1 MSEPKAAENGRRT
14 AGTVPDWAVVDLF
27 CGIGG
32 LSHGFRQAGFRVV
45 AGVDADETCRY
56 AYETNNDAK
65 FVGRPLEDVT
75 GAEIRSMFPEG
86 SGRILIGCA
95 PCTPFSAY
103 ASGSKSR
110 SDKWCLVDLFMDRI
124 AQVEPDVV
132 SMENVARL
140 TSFRGGRIFRSF
152 VGRLSNMGY
161 EVHAKTVDAADYG
174 VPQHRRR
181 LVVLASRLGPIR
193 LTRCR
198 NTRHSTVRDVIG
210 HLPPLSAG
218 KVDSS
223 DPVHRAASLS
233 PINLRRIRAAKPGR
247 PWTEWDDPD
256 LVARC
261 HRRDSGATY
270 RNVYGRMEWDR
281 PSPTLTT
288 GCFSFGRGRFGHPEQ
303 DRAISLR
310 EAALLQSFP
319 PAYRFAVP
327 GDPVTFA
334 HLGRHIGNAVPV
346 GLARAI
352 ATAIRARLEEPWIC
366 WSASRFQPN

>member
-1 MSEPKAAENGRRT
+1 MSEPRAAENGRRT

-32 LSHGFRQAGFRVV
+32 LSHGFRQAGFQVV

-75 GAEIRSMFPEG
+75 GAEIRSMFPKG
-86 SGRILIGCA
+86 SRRILIGCA

-103 ASGSKSR
+103 ASGSKNQ
-110 SDKWCLVDLFMDRI
+110 SDKWSLVDLFLERI
-124 AQVEPDVV
+124 REVEPEIV
-132 SMENVARL
+132 SMENVTRL
-140 TSFRGGRIFRSF
+140 ISFDRGRVFHRF
-152 VGRLSNMGY
+152 VEGLEGSGY
-161 EVHAKTVDAADYG
+161 LVTKKSVDAVAYG

-181 LVVLASRLGPIR
+181 LVVLASRLGQIGLPAPNQSEARTVRHAIGNLPPIR
-193 LTRCR
+193 AGETD
-198 NTRHSTVRDVIG
+198 STDRI
-210 HLPPLSAG
+210 
-218 KVDSS
+218 
-223 DPVHRAASLS
+223 HRAPNLS
-233 PINLRRIRAAKPGR
+233 PLNLRRIRAAKPGR
-247 PWTEWDDPD
+247 PWTDWEDPA
-256 LVARC
+256 LLAKC
-261 HRRDSGATY
+261 HRRESGATY

-288 GCFSFGRGRFGHPEQ
+288 GCFSFGRGRFGHPKQ

-319 PAYRFAVP
+319 ANYDFVAPTV
-327 GDPVTFA
+327 PVTFA

-346 GLARAI
+346 ALAAAIGRAI
-352 ATAIRARLEEPWIC
+352 SSHVMEHEA
-366 WSASRFQPN
+366 